1 MIKACV
7 IGWPIAHSRSPLI
20 HGYWLKTYGIE
31 GSYTRIPVEPQN
43 LRAFVEGLRANGF
56 AGCNVTMPHKEEVFR
71 LVKVADEQTRRLG
84 SLNTVY
90 VENGTL
96 YGTSTD
102 GLGFLANLKSTVP
115 ALNLRNRKVVLL
127 GAGGSA
133 AAIAGNLLAE
143 GVAELCIVNRSLPR
157 AQAIADRFGSGIRPV
172 GWDRR
177 SVELAEASL
186 LINTTSLGMAG
197 QAQLDISL
205 AALPSGA
212 VVADIVYTPLV
223 TDFLMAAQAAGYP
236 VVTGLGMLL
245 HQAVPGFE
253 KWFGRRPVVTR
264 ELYEL
269 TARDIDPTYRP

>member
-20 HGYWLKTYGIE
+20 HGYWLKAYRID

-43 LRAFVEGLRANGF
+43 LQAFIEGLQANGF

-71 LVKVADEQTRRLG
+71 LVTVTDEQTRRLG

-102 GLGFLANLKSTVP
+102 GPGFLENLKSAIP
-115 ALNLRNRKVVLL
+115 ALDLRNRKAVLL

-133 AAIAGNLLAE
+133 AAIAGHLLAE
-143 GVAELCIVNRSLPR
+143 GVTELCIVNRSLAR
-157 AQAIADRFGSGIRPV
+157 AQAIADRFGSGIRPAS
-172 GWDRR
+172 WDRR
-177 SVELAEASL
+177 ATELSEASL
-186 LINTTSLGMAG
+186 LVNTTSLGMAG
-197 QAQLDISL
+197 QAPLDISL
-205 AALPSGA
+205 ESLPSGA

-223 TDFLMAAQAAGYP
+223 TDFLKAAQAAGHP
-236 VVTGLGMLL
+236 IVTGLGMLL

-264 ELYEL
+264 ELYDL
-269 TARDIDPTYRP
+269 TARDIDPGYRP

>member
-20 HGYWLKTYGIE
+20 HGYWLKAYGID

-43 LRAFVEGLRANGF
+43 LQAFIEGLQANGF

-71 LVKVADEQTRRLG
+71 LVTVADEQTRRLG

-90 VENGTL
+90 VEKGTL

-102 GLGFLANLKSTVP
+102 GPGFLENLKSAIP
-115 ALNLRNRKVVLL
+115 ALDLRNRKAVLL

-133 AAIAGNLLAE
+133 AAIAGHLLAE
-143 GVAELCIVNRSLPR
+143 GVAELCIVNRSLAR
-157 AQAIADRFGSGIRPV
+157 AQAIADRFGSGIRPSS
-172 GWDRR
+172 WDRR
-177 SVELAEASL
+177 ATELSEASL
-186 LINTTSLGMAG
+186 LVNTTSLGMAG
-197 QAQLDISL
+197 QPPLDISL
-205 AALPSGA
+205 ESLPSGA

-223 TDFLMAAQAAGYP
+223 TDFLKAAQAAGHP
-236 VVTGLGMLL
+236 IVTGLGMLL

-264 ELYEL
+264 ELYDL
-269 TARDIDPTYRP
+269 TARDIDPGYRP

>member
-20 HGYWLKTYGIE
+20 HGYWLKTYGID

-43 LRAFVEGLRANGF
+43 LRAFVDGLRANGF

-90 VENGTL
+90 IENETL

-115 ALNLRNRKVVLL
+115 ALDLRNRKVVLL

-157 AQAIADRFGSGIRPV
+157 AEAIADRFGSGIRPV

-177 SVELAEASL
+177 AVELAEASL

-197 QAQLDISL
+197 QAPLDISL

-223 TDFLMAAQAAGYP
+223 TDLLMAAQAAGHP

-264 ELYEL
+264 ELYDL

>member
-20 HGYWLKTYGIE
+20 HGYWLKTYGIA
-31 GSYTRIPVEPQN
+31 GSYTRLPVEPQN
-43 LRAFVEGLRANGF
+43 LRAFIEGLRVNGF

-71 LVKVADEQTRRLG
+71 LVTVADEQTRRLG

-90 VENGTL
+90 MENGTL

-102 GLGFLANLKSTVP
+102 GLGFLANLKSAVP
-115 ALNLRNRKVVLL
+115 ALDLRNRKVVVL

-143 GVAELCIVNRSLPR
+143 GIAELCIVNRSLPR

-172 GWDRR
+172 TWDRR
-177 SVELAEASL
+177 AVELAEASL
-186 LINTTSLGMAG
+186 LINTTSLGMTG
-197 QAQLDISL
+197 QAPLDISL
-205 AALPSGA
+205 AALPSDA

-223 TDFLMAAQAAGYP
+223 TDLLTAAQAAGHP
-236 VVTGLGMLL
+236 IVTGLGMLL

-264 ELYEL
+264 ELYDL

>member
-205 AALPSGA
+205 AALPLGA

-223 TDFLMAAQAAGYP
+223 TDFLMAAQAAGHP

>member
-20 HGYWLKTYGIE
+20 HGYWLKTYGIA
-31 GSYTRIPVEPQN
+31 GSYTRLPVEPQN
-43 LRAFVEGLRANGF
+43 LRAFIEGLRVNGF

-71 LVKVADEQTRRLG
+71 LVTVADEQTRRLG

-90 VENGTL
+90 MENGTL

-115 ALNLRNRKVVLL
+115 ALDLRNRKVVVL

-143 GVAELCIVNRSLPR
+143 GIAELCIVNRSLPR

-172 GWDRR
+172 SWDRR
-177 SVELAEASL
+177 AVELAEASL
-186 LINTTSLGMAG
+186 LINTTSLGMTG
-197 QAQLDISL
+197 QAPLDISL

-223 TDFLMAAQAAGYP
+223 TDLLTAAQAAGHP
-236 VVTGLGMLL
+236 DRDRAGHAAASGRARFRKMVWP
-245 HQAVPGFE
+245 QARGHP
-253 KWFGRRPVVTR
+253 
-264 ELYEL
+264 
-269 TARDIDPTYRP
+269 